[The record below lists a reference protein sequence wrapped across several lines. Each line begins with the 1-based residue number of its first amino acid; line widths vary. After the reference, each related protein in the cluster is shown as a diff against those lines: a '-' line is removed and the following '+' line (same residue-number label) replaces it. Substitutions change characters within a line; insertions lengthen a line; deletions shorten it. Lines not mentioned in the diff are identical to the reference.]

1 MNNNTYLLLEKAFA
15 KLSAAQLVEFSEVFG
30 EVFENISDAEYLG
43 EDSPAANIIADVLE
57 IIGQAHGG
65 LKQ

>member
-1 MNNNTYLLLEKAFA
+1 MNCNTYLLLEKAFA
-15 KLSAAQLVEFSEVFG
+15 KLSAAQLIEFSEVFG

-57 IIGQAHGG
+57 IIGQVHGG
-65 LKQ
+65 LK